1 MTGAPDF
8 CEPVVGWRLWSIG
21 SEDGHARLASH
32 VSPAVWQPGRELVA
46 ACSARRR
53 DLRRPWRTHPTDHA
67 APAPGC
73 TCGVHAMAAVGALG
87 TYLPAPDRPYA
98 WMRPLV
104 RQAIGRVALW
114 GEVVEG
120 SRGWRASRAY
130 PAEVWL
136 PQLDIDGNDIAG
148 VEEIALD
155 LADYGVPVRVCD
167 GRTGRDVVSDL
178 SPRGTADR
186 PAQPRP
192 RSGGRGSS
200 SRW

>member
-1 MTGAPDF
+1 MGM
-8 CEPVVGWRLWSIG
+8 IG
-21 SEDGHARLASH
+21 Y
-32 VSPAVWQPGRELVA
+32 
-46 ACSARRR
+46 
-53 DLRRPWRTHPTDHA
+53 
-67 APAPGC
+67 
-73 TCGVHAMAAVGALG
+73 LG

-120 SRGWRASRAY
+120 GRGWRASRAY

-136 PQLDIDGNDIAG
+136 PQLDIDGNDVAG

-167 GRTGRDVVSDL
+167 GHTARDVVAEL
-178 SPRGTADR
+178 SPRQTADR
-186 PAQPRP
+186 PAPPRP
-192 RSGGRGSS
+192 RSGGPGWSNRS
-200 SRW
+200 